1 MQFFSSIKKDRTSNM
16 PSFTRYN
23 TKHSSLNMIH
33 ALLYIILEV
42 TGTCI
47 NDIKKMAFYF
57 NDRKTTIKIM

>member
-1 MQFFSSIKKDRTSNM
+1 M

-57 NDRKTTIKIM
+57 NDRKNYNKNNVIEKLKKTHTHK